1 MSLSR
6 NVLLTLLA
14 GLVAVA
20 AFWFLVLA
28 PKHGTAAELRTQIDA
43 EQAKLAQ
50 TQASSAALRAA
61 KDTHDVDYT
70 SVVRLGKAVPA
81 DDDVRSLVVQLDTA
95 AKRSGV
101 DFRSIQLNGGS
112 GTTATPPPVAGA
124 PTAQA
129 TTAALPP
136 GASVGPAGFPTMPF
150 PFQFRGKFFTLSNF
164 FSRLERLV
172 TLDGERMD
180 VSGRLLTVDGFSLK
194 PGGDGFPTVDAEIGA
209 TAYLL
214 PENQALPLG
223 ATPAAAAGAT
233 PVGAT
238 AATTPVTTTASTGA
252 VR

>member
-6 NVLLTLLA
+6 NVLLTALGVVLLI
-14 GLVAVA
+14 A
-20 AFWFLVLA
+20 AFWFTVLA
-28 PKHGTAAELRTQIDA
+28 PKHEAAADLRSQIDTTEAQVAQTRATAAQ
-43 EQAKLAQ
+43 
-50 TQASSAALRAA
+50 LRAA
-61 KDTHDVDYT
+61 KASHDVDYT

-101 DFRSIQLNGGS
+101 DFRSIQLNGGT
-112 GTTATPPPVAGA
+112 GTTATPPVTAGA
-124 PTAQA
+124 ATTQA

-136 GASVGPAGFPTMPF
+136 GATVGPAGFPTMPF
-150 PFQFRGKFFTLSNF
+150 SFEFKGKFFTLSNF
-164 FSRLERLV
+164 FSRLERMV

-194 PGGDGFPTVDAEIGA
+194 AGQEGFPVVDAEIGA

-214 PENQALPLG
+214 PEDQALPLG

-233 PVGAT
+233 PAGAT
-238 AATTPVTTTASTGA
+238 PATTPVTTPATGA
-252 VR
+252 IR